1 MKNLKIRQ
9 KEKKNGQ
16 KKLKEKSKTKIKA
29 TVKKKLSDRRKR

>member
-1 MKNLKIRQ
+1 MKNLKIRK

-16 KKLKEKSKTKIKA
+16 KKIKGKKA